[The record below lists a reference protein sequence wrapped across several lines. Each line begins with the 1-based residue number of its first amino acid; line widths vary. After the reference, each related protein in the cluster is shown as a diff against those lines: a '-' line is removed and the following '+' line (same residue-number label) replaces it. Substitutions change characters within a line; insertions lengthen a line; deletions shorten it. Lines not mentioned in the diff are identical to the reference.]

1 MEILHFSMFCVACG
15 TKLINKDCGNCF
27 SNSNALRDFEEE
39 DD

>member
-1 MEILHFSMFCVACG
+1 MEILHSDMFCFTCG
-15 TKLINKDCGNCF
+15 TKLVSGDCNNCL